1 MASPWP
7 TEKSMSMP
15 RVLFGRPFP
24 INTLGSPA
32 ELSGRSAGTIG
43 RLGSAEKAASVQ
55 SSSVTSPG
63 MASLGST
70 PWSVVARRQWWI
82 VALCV
87 VLATGASLFYV
98 KRHKVTYQATATV
111 VANPGSSANSAS
123 TSSAPSGPDPLVQT
137 HDLSIA
143 TAAAKAAGTPVGS
156 VGVAFA
162 LDANNAALLDVTA
175 TAATSA
181 QAAAA
186 ANAASA
192 AYISVRSKALNTSA
206 ASLDGQ
212 LAVIANQIHALQ
224 AQGAVTPG
232 STGGTQ
238 SSGSQSTGA
247 NLAADEQLAVAI
259 ADYQSLFQQ
268 QQNLSLE
275 SAGIEVY
282 SSATASGATAVG
294 SSHKVIELAVVAG
307 LLAGLGIALLRH
319 RLDDKLRSAA
329 EVEALSSHSLL
340 SRIPLRSDAKASGT
354 IATHPNDDLAEAVR
368 ELRTALRF
376 VSVEREIKTILV
388 TSSEPGEGKSF
399 VAANLAAAWAMS
411 GMLTVLVSSDLRAPT
426 AERLLGVEPSRWG
439 ISSAIADASSKLGRL
454 RTTKAGSSRSNGL
467 TPEQFDVS
475 ALQDLGTSVMAPS
488 QLQGSRYQQTNG
500 HATNGQSS
508 GVQSSRS
515 ARSSTLPSDRTPA
528 TDLLDLLVWSG
539 VKDLWLCPAGPVPPN
554 PAELLGSSAFEDL
567 VADISAVADVVIM
580 DSPPVL
586 TVTDAMVLTEQ
597 ADGILFVVAEG
608 RTSRSVAKRALQL
621 LESSPAPVLG
631 LVANMSARNEV
642 SSYYG
647 SDYVA
652 YRHPTDGDTGGGDGR
667 SPTRRLR
674 NSR

>member
-1 MASPWP
+1 
-7 TEKSMSMP
+7 MSMP

-24 INTLGSPA
+24 INTLGSAA
-32 ELSGRSAGTIG
+32 ERSDRSTGTIG
-43 RLGSAEKAASVQ
+43 RLSSAEKAASMQ
-55 SSSVTSPG
+55 PSSITSP
-63 MASLGST
+63 ATSNLGST
-70 PWSVVARRQWWI
+70 SWSLVARRQWWI

-87 VLATGASLFYV
+87 ILATGASLFYV

-111 VANPGSSANSAS
+111 VANPGSSANSTS
-123 TSSAPSGPDPLVQT
+123 TSNAASGPDPLVQT

-143 TAAAKAAGTPVGS
+143 AAAAKAAGTPVGS
-156 VGVAFA
+156 VSVAFA
-162 LDANNAALLDVTA
+162 LDTNNTALLDVTA
-175 TAATSA
+175 TAATPT

-212 LAVIANQIHALQ
+212 LAVIANQIHTLQ

-232 STGGTQ
+232 STAGTQ
-238 SSGSQSTGA
+238 PNASQPAGA

-268 QQNLSLE
+268 QQSLSLE

-329 EVEALSSHSLL
+329 EVEALSPHSVL
-340 SRIPLRSDAKASGT
+340 SRIPLRNDPASSGT

-439 ISSAIADASSKLGRL
+439 ISAAIADASSKLGRL
-454 RTTKAGSSRSNGL
+454 RTTRRESSGKPGL
-467 TPEQFDVS
+467 APEQLDLS
-475 ALQDLGTSVMAPS
+475 ALQALGTSVLTPS
-488 QLQGSRYQQTNG
+488 QLQGTPYPRTNG
-500 HATNGQSS
+500 HATNGHAKLAQSD
-508 GVQSSRS
+508 RS
-515 ARSSTLPSDRTPA
+515 ARSSALSSDRTPA

-597 ADGILFVVAEG
+597 ADGVLFVVAEG
-608 RTSRSVAKRALQL
+608 RTSRSVARRALQL

-631 LVANMSARNEV
+631 LVANMSARSEV

-647 SDYVA
+647 SAYVT
-652 YRHPTDGDTGGGDGR
+652 YGHPTDADTDVEDGR
-667 SPTRRLR
+667 LSSRRLR

>member
-1 MASPWP
+1 
-7 TEKSMSMP
+7 MSMP

-24 INTLGSPA
+24 TNTLGSAA
-32 ELSGRSAGTIG
+32 ERSGRSTGTIG
-43 RLGSAEKAASVQ
+43 RLSSTEKAASVQ
-55 SSSVTSPG
+55 SSITSPG
-63 MASLGST
+63 TSNLGST
-70 PWSVVARRQWWI
+70 SWSLVARRQWWI

-87 VLATGASLFYV
+87 ILATGASVFYV

-111 VANPGSSANSAS
+111 VANPGSAASSAS
-123 TSSAPSGPDPLVQT
+123 TSNAPSGPDPLVQT

-143 TAAAKAAGTPVGS
+143 AAAAKAAGTPAGS

-162 LDANNAALLDVTA
+162 LDANNSALLDVTA
-175 TAATSA
+175 TAATPA

-186 ANAASA
+186 ANAASQ
-192 AYISVRSKALNTSA
+192 AYIAVRSKALNTSA

-212 LAVIANQIHALQ
+212 LAVIANQIHTLQ
-224 AQGAVTPG
+224 AQGALTPG
-232 STGGTQ
+232 STAGTQ
-238 SSGSQSTGA
+238 PNSSQSSGA

-282 SSATASGATAVG
+282 SSATASEATATG

-319 RLDDKLRSAA
+319 RLDDKLRSAT
-329 EVEALSSHSLL
+329 EVEALSSHSVL
-340 SRIPLRSDAKASGT
+340 SRIPLRNDATSPGT

-454 RTTKAGSSRSNGL
+454 RTTRRESGHKNGL
-467 TPEQFDVS
+467 APEQLDVS
-475 ALQDLGTSVMAPS
+475 TLQAFATSAITPS
-488 QLQGSRYQQTNG
+488 QLQGSPYAQTNG
-500 HATNGQSS
+500 HGTNGHAND
-508 GVQSSRS
+508 VQS
-515 ARSSTLPSDRTPA
+515 ARSVRSSALSSVRTPA

-597 ADGILFVVAEG
+597 ADGVLFVVAEG

-631 LVANMSARNEV
+631 LVANMSTRSEI

-647 SDYVA
+647 SSYVT
-652 YRHPTDGDTGGGDGR
+652 YGHPTDRGIEADDAR
-667 SPTRRLR
+667 LPTRRIR
-674 NSR
+674 SNR